1 MTSGTTSGAIKTA
14 IRARLE
20 TFERV
25 ESVWG
30 FGSFFR
36 TEKYCDVD
44 ILIVVTGG
52 ADSGLLLTSRAVR
65 KTLLEL
71 EQLIGVVI
79 DPLIVTAAEFESRPL
94 RDMHELVS
102 IY

>member
-1 MTSGTTSGAIKTA
+1 MTSGTTSGAIKAA

-20 TFERV
+20 TFEGV

-36 TEKYCDVD
+36 NGKYCDVD

-52 ADSGLLLTSRAVR
+52 ADTGLLSTSRAIR
-65 KTLLEL
+65 TALLEL
-71 EQLIGVVI
+71 EQLIGVPI

-102 IY
+102 IC